1 VDIFSSIDRV
11 GQNIIECIKLAETTL
26 WRSDSKE
33 LEASTAIFDRDLD
46 DFIDALDKLPPLG
59 PNSTRSEATCT
70 KSLSKLEDDFDYLLQ
85 LREAEAT
92 VQREAPLFDNFSDS
106 DATSLLSGC

>member
-46 DFIDALDKLPPLG
+46 DFIDALDKLPRPVRG
-59 PNSTRSEATCT
+59 HMH
-70 KSLSKLEDDFDYLLQ
+70 
-85 LREAEAT
+85 
-92 VQREAPLFDNFSDS
+92 
-106 DATSLLSGC
+106 